1 MTGRC
6 CGIDH
11 RPTGASGRQCRSVT
25 RAVSAVCLFVCPC
38 LLSVSLSTKYSIK
51 SICCSRA
58 QLGRA
63 RTWTRPIPV
72 PVPVLVHTL
81 GTLHCNCDPSVPYLP
96 TCLLPRYRT
105 YLLYPH
111 RSRYFSLFSFSNS
124 IFFFPPFLSSTRHS
138 CPVLHLSS
146 YPSLLFPLDG
156 PGAYALSWPDT
167 NSTSIR
173 DPGAVRVERSRLGI
187 YNLQLK
193 EPGRCSSTA
202 EPCPA
207 ATAALIEQRAT
218 NATRARLARF

>member
-1 MTGRC
+1 M
-6 CGIDH
+6 
-11 RPTGASGRQCRSVT
+11 SVGHLG
-25 RAVSAVCLFVCPC
+25 LF
-38 LLSVSLSTKYSIK
+38 LLSVCLS
-51 SICCSRA
+51 
-58 QLGRA
+58 
-63 RTWTRPIPV
+63 V
-72 PVPVLVHTL
+72 PVCCLSVCQPNIQSNQSAVRGRNWGAHAP
-81 GTLHCNCDPSVPYLP
+81 GPAPYPSPSPSSCTPWAPFTATVILLSP
-96 TCLLPRYRT
+96 TCLPAYNLGTVPIYCT
-105 YLLYPH
+105 LTVHVTFPC
-111 RSRYFSLFSFSNS
+111 SNS